1 MKARREWRK
10 KRERWRKDQRQ
21 RKKDKKIRRKS
32 PSVAVELKEDSEVG
46 KVLPRWRLGQLIFGI
61 AAGECEEASRG

>member
-10 KRERWRKDQRQ
+10 KKKWERGRNDQRQ
-21 RKKDKKIRRKS
+21 KDKKIRRKS

-46 KVLPRWRLGQLIFGI
+46 KVLPRWRLEQLIF
-61 AAGECEEASRG
+61 E